1 MKSIIR
7 LVIVLV
13 FINLQSCSG
22 KKEDQISKIKELSQ
36 EQEMITTY
44 REGMEN
50 LDKGETYYAAKKFLE
65 SELLFPQSDWAPK
78 SSLMASYAYYL
89 QDYYSEAIFN
99 LERYIKT
106 YPTDTRM
113 SYARFLLAMCYYE
126 TIEDEKKD
134 LESLTLARKEF
145 EFIIKTYPNSD
156 YALDSKFKIQLI
168 DDILAA
174 KEMYLGRHYIKK
186 GKWIP
191 AINRFKN
198 VLKHYETS
206 IYAEEAIHR
215 LVEIHY
221 KIGLIGESKKYAK
234 LLGYN
239 YQSSEWYKISYG
251 LFNKTYEAPKIEKNK
266 KTKKENIIKKF
277 KKLSKFF

>member
-50 LDKGETYYAAKKFLE
+50 LDKGDTYYAAKKFLE

-251 LFNKTYEAPKIEKNK
+251 LFNKTYEAPKIEKDK

>member
-22 KKEDQISKIKELSQ
+22 KKDDQISKIKELSQ